1 MFHVEHSGSTG
12 SFKVLRGLQGPRGPL
27 GPLGPSG
34 SAGSTVAFRGHGILQ
49 GPQGSQGP
57 SRVHGVLEVH
67 GVLLVHG
74 VPKFLVV
81 LRSVVLGTSW
91 FFLGASWGSICFS
104 GAPAALLGLWVH
116 RAPSDHQGSLG
127 FLWSMRVHGG
137 PGLLDV
143 PDVPSGSLQG
153 PFGASLK
160 ASKRSVDGSSISPPL
175 RDPKDH
181 EDP

>member
-1 MFHVEHSGSTG
+1 MASSPAPPAHSRPDVVSTHRKLNNARLNVPRG
-12 SFKVLRGLQGPRGPL
+12 TLRVHRGLQGPRGPL

-91 FFLGASWGSICFS
+91 SFLGAP
-104 GAPAALLGLWVH
+104 GAPSVFLSPCSSAGL
-116 RAPSDHQGSLG
+116 
-127 FLWSMRVHGG
+127 RVHVAFPEGRRAS
-137 PGLLDV
+137 
-143 PDVPSGSLQG
+143 SGQ
-153 PFGASLK
+153 
-160 ASKRSVDGSSISPPL
+160 
-175 RDPKDH
+175 
-181 EDP
+181 